1 MANPVY
7 NVRDT
12 GRNSARTSDVREM
25 ADNMISSWTSVTTG
39 TIAVTDDTNTDV
51 SFTQP
56 ADTIIRDIIAIPAGN
71 IVTAGGSG
79 QHSTTQSKF
88 GATSIYFAGD
98 RHIYASHSTDL
109 DFDGVFTIDFW
120 AWQSAYGSVL
130 NNRWFQK
137 GANQTTGYGLMCDGT
152 GNHRIY
158 FGRTDEQLAYWNQD
172 LRDSTWHHF
181 AVTRQSDNKFR
192 IYLDGILKATSSAY
206 SDNLNYAGDLYLGA
220 YPGAPTGERNAGYID
235 EFRISKGIVRWN
247 YNFTVY

>member
-79 QHSTTQSKF
+79 NDVDFSLGTAAGGGQLIATEAILDDGGSAVTWAANAPLYLVQNSHGHAANQFVSTSTTAGVVGGPATSEAIVIAATLYSAAARTLHMRLTPIGADLATAATTVTFLIQF
-88 GATSIYFAGD
+88 LHLGATPD
-98 RHIYASHSTDL
+98 
-109 DFDGVFTIDFW
+109 
-120 AWQSAYGSVL
+120 Q
-130 NNRWFQK
+130 
-137 GANQTTGYGLMCDGT
+137 
-152 GNHRIY
+152 
-158 FGRTDEQLAYWNQD
+158 
-172 LRDSTWHHF
+172 
-181 AVTRQSDNKFR
+181 
-192 IYLDGILKATSSAY
+192 
-206 SDNLNYAGDLYLGA
+206 
-220 YPGAPTGERNAGYID
+220 
-235 EFRISKGIVRWN
+235 
-247 YNFTVY
+247 